1 LSSDIGLPAQLARTC
16 FAQVLRKSG
25 ASCTAPG
32 TATNRHRPLARLRHS
47 TALDSARAVVA
58 TKAVRLPTA
67 ALAPAVGVDAAWF
80 APAGP
85 LAGWWTRL
93 ARRPPRRSEVAGS
106 APPGGGRPVL
116 LIGSGH
122 PARPGCRAAR
132 NAASLN
138 LTMTLP
144 AGAKASQARSGAPA
158 LAHRPRLQDGP
169 QHSSVF
175 GPPDGSP
182 EPNRA
187 RRRLPTH
194 PAGCVARDASA
205 LSGLRNHLTKG

>member
-1 LSSDIGLPAQLARTC
+1 MSKGWSLRAADSSRCTTGQMVSSPARSWSSHRCSMRCRCSCSSSLTPAAEDRAIRHGRPSRKRRTSSIRTVSTGLAAGRT
-16 FAQVLRKSG
+16 RRG
-25 ASCTAPG
+25 RG
-32 TATNRHRPLARLRHS
+32 T
-47 TALDSARAVVA
+47 
-58 TKAVRLPTA
+58 
-67 ALAPAVGVDAAWF
+67 
-80 APAGP
+80 
-85 LAGWWTRL
+85 
-93 ARRPPRRSEVAGS
+93 RRSEVAGS

-158 LAHRPRLQDGP
+158 LADRPRPRLQDGP

-182 EPNRA
+182 EPNRG
-187 RRRLPTH
+187 PT
-194 PAGCVARDASA
+194 AVTDASRWRCVARDAPA
-205 LSGLRNHLTKG
+205 LSGLRNHVTKG